1 MKKKKIL
8 LWILLCLVPS
18 IVFASSGSDELPIGV
33 AIGIEAF
40 VSIHMTIFVL
50 IPIANIF
57 GGDNAKNLLKRLFW
71 GRIILLLLCD
81 IFITPFIAI
90 IDFISVFIGA
100 FLIVPICSTIKKV
113 GAYSGSASEVLST
126 PVRDAEIIQIGESV
140 VLKCC
145 ACNEELTV
153 SAKFCPNCGAVIT
166 GSNIKVEAS
175 TNESIK
181 VTSKVA
187 VLPTNYDSMYSLT
200 EDKMLE
206 EFLNRELTKQSITKN
221 SKLIPYEV
229 LKKKKIMNAILV
241 FLTFV
246 YISMI
251 FFHFPLDTYAVGGV
265 LLIIFYFI
273 CNSYN
278 LMKYLKKEVKSRP
291 SEKVSNIVMTVKS
304 TFVKDNSRLPFL
316 AGLCISIILPLI
328 IFWNP
333 RILYEKVDGG
343 YAVRFYIFGV
353 TNFKTATI
361 PSTYKGKSVV
371 SLRGNTF
378 SNMYFLEEVSLPDTI
393 VEIRGQAFKNDVSLT
408 KVNIPSKLEYLGGG
422 AFYNCKSITKIEL
435 PDTLTYL
442 GGEAFYDAS
451 SLKSIKLSNQ
461 LPEIRGNTFEN
472 CTSLESIFIP
482 DSVTRI
488 GGHAFYGNSSLK
500 RVYLTPNSKLTEIGS
515 SAFRRCDSLRNIGL
529 PGNVSVNE
537 RAFKESPTNI
547 YIFKTLKA
555 YPTGYSVIET
565 SNYGTVEFT
574 IKKQQVLNGKLYVDI
589 VIAGGI
595 EEELQLRCDGT
606 TTFIR
611 EDFYITTMDYDE
623 HPYRVFEIYVT
634 YY

>member
-1 MKKKKIL
+1 
-8 LWILLCLVPS
+8 
-18 IVFASSGSDELPIGV
+18 
-33 AIGIEAF
+33 
-40 VSIHMTIFVL
+40 
-50 IPIANIF
+50 
-57 GGDNAKNLLKRLFW
+57 
-71 GRIILLLLCD
+71 
-81 IFITPFIAI
+81 
-90 IDFISVFIGA
+90 
-100 FLIVPICSTIKKV
+100 
-113 GAYSGSASEVLST
+113 
-126 PVRDAEIIQIGESV
+126 
-140 VLKCC
+140 
-145 ACNEELTV
+145 
-153 SAKFCPNCGAVIT
+153 
-166 GSNIKVEAS
+166 
-175 TNESIK
+175 
-181 VTSKVA
+181 
-187 VLPTNYDSMYSLT
+187 MYL
-200 EDKMLE
+200 
-206 EFLNRELTKQSITKN
+206 
-221 SKLIPYEV
+221 
-229 LKKKKIMNAILV
+229 
-241 FLTFV
+241 
-246 YISMI
+246 
-251 FFHFPLDTYAVGGV
+251 
-265 LLIIFYFI
+265 
-273 CNSYN
+273 
-278 LMKYLKKEVKSRP
+278 
-291 SEKVSNIVMTVKS
+291 
-304 TFVKDNSRLPFL
+304 
-316 AGLCISIILPLI
+316 
-328 IFWNP
+328 
-333 RILYEKVDGG
+333 
-343 YAVRFYIFGV
+343 
-353 TNFKTATI
+353 
-361 PSTYKGKSVV
+361 
-371 SLRGNTF
+371 
-378 SNMYFLEEVSLPDTI
+378 LEEVSLPDTI